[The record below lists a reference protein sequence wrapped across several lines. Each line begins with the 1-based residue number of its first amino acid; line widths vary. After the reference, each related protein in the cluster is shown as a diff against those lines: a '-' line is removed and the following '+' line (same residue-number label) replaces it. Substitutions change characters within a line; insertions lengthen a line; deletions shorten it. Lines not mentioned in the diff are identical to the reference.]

1 MGGDARAQRAL
12 ARRGPRDGLTARSPE
27 VDIATRG
34 ARMGEMADEETL
46 ADRLIMTFELFE
58 FGVEM
63 MAANLRRR
71 HPDATPEKI
80 EQLLGEWLAER
91 PGAELGDG
99 PGVPVP
105 LSRFR

>member
-1 MGGDARAQRAL
+1 MG
-12 ARRGPRDGLTARSPE
+12 T
-27 VDIATRG
+27 
-34 ARMGEMADEETL
+34 MADEEKDDETA
-46 ADRLIMTFELFE
+46 ADRLQMTFELFE

-63 MAANLRRR
+63 MAATLRRR
-71 HPDATPEKI
+71 HPNATPEEI
-80 EQLLGEWLAER
+80 DRLLEDWLAER

>member
-1 MGGDARAQRAL
+1 M
-12 ARRGPRDGLTARSPE
+12 
-27 VDIATRG
+27 I
-34 ARMGEMADEETL
+34 EMADEETL
-46 ADRLIMTFELFE
+46 ADRLAMAFELFE

-71 HPDATPEKI
+71 HPGATPDEI
-80 EQLLGEWLAER
+80 ERLLEAWLAER